1 MTMQNVDVAIIGAGP
16 AGSAAAI
23 SLAQRGFAVA
33 LLDKQSFPREK
44 LCGDFINP
52 INGPVFRELAV
63 EKQILAQTHGKVRGF
78 RITTDSGNQ
87 AEARFPD
94 SDGGAGFGLGMRRAA
109 LDQTLVEHAASL
121 GVQVRLGCRVEG
133 LWRSD
138 HGWQLKDIAGESWQ
152 AKVLIGADGRNSW
165 VAEQLGMNRPAALRG
180 RSVGFQLRLQSPD
193 AAQDKIEIH
202 LFPGGYVGVI
212 GLGDGEVNLCL
223 AIEKSKLPR
232 AGVRQFLLER
242 CLPLNPYLK
251 AMFARSREI
260 SQLRSAY
267 PVHFP
272 KRRCFG
278 ERALLVGDA
287 ARVSEPVTG
296 EGIYF
301 ALRSGM
307 LAAEILDAAF
317 GRGDLSAHF
326 LKRYAQ
332 DCDRHFRRRMAVNA
346 IMRFAVYRP
355 AVLDPLIR
363 LCAANGRWLDSMV
376 DSVCAPEPLR

>member
-1 MTMQNVDVAIIGAGP
+1 MQNVDVSIIGAGP
-16 AGSAAAI
+16 AGAAAAI

-33 LLDKQSFPREK
+33 LVDKQNFPREK

-52 INGPVFRELAV
+52 INRPAFRELAV
-63 EKQILAQTHGKVRGF
+63 EKLILAQTHGEVRGF

-87 AEARFPD
+87 AEARLPD
-94 SDGGAGFGLGMRRAA
+94 RHGDASFGLGMRRAA
-109 LDQTLVEHAASL
+109 LDQTLVDHAASL
-121 GVQVRLGCRVEG
+121 GVQVRLGCRVER
-133 LWRSD
+133 LLRSD
-138 HGWQLKDIAGESWQ
+138 HGWQLTNIAGETWQ

-165 VAEQLGMNRPAALRG
+165 VAEQLGMNRPAAMRG

-193 AAQDKIEIH
+193 AAPDTIEIH
-202 LFPGGYVGVI
+202 LFPGGYAGVI
-212 GLGDGEVNLCL
+212 GLGDGELNLCL
-223 AIEKSKLPR
+223 AIAKNRLPR
-232 AGVRQFLLER
+232 AGVRRFLLEEG
-242 CLPLNPYLK
+242 LPRNPYLK
-251 AMFARSREI
+251 AMLARSREI
-260 SQLRSAY
+260 SQVRSAY

-296 EGIYF
+296 EGVYF

-307 LAAEILDAAF
+307 IAAETLDGAF
-317 GRGDLSAHF
+317 GHGDVSVHSLR
-326 LKRYAQ
+326 RYAQ

-355 AVLDPLIR
+355 ALLDPLIR
-363 LCAANGRWLDSMV
+363 LCAANRRWLDSLV
-376 DSVCAPEPLR
+376 GSVCAPEPLR